1 MAALLAAW
9 PSRLAFFRLVA
20 GTVCDRLPLRW
31 DYAGFAIRRRRL
43 RTIRLVAAS
52 LVGRKLLGGKADI
65 AVGDL
70 VTHVVGL
77 P

>member
-9 PSRLAFFRLVA
+9 PSRLAFFRLA
-20 GTVCDRLPLRW
+20 GMVCDRLPLRW
-31 DYAGFAIRRRRL
+31 GLCRFAIRRRRF
-43 RTIRLVAAS
+43 RSIRLMAAS

-65 AVGDL
+65 AVGEL
-70 VTHVVGL
+70 VAHIVGL